1 MIELSG
7 GVAAA
12 ARSPAVRPRLG
23 AGSLGQRPA
32 PAPRPAAMVPGAPGA
47 ALTLCLW
54 LAASGG
60 CLAAGGAAARRLDES
75 LSAGSVQRARCASRC
90 LSLQITRISAFF
102 QHFQVRGPR
111 ARPPRAARASSLGAQ
126 TSQAQRGRRSA
137 APRPDFAVRAL
148 VTSLPASSA
157 LPKGKRRRSAARL
170 PSAFSR
176 RHAKGDTFGRERS
189 CVDSRGG
196 CVDSLLSRE
205 PPALRG
211 PPRRGCAR
219 RAQPRRCPRAHTWSC
234 HAPPA
239 PSWRPP
245 SQPQAGHPG

>member
-1 MIELSG
+1 M
-7 GVAAA
+7 
-12 ARSPAVRPRLG
+12 RPRLG

-126 TSQAQRGRRSA
+126 TS
-137 APRPDFAVRAL
+137 RPARPAVRCPSAGLRSPCARNLLASLLRAPERKTKAL
-148 VTSLPASSA
+148 SGPSPQRLLPA
-157 LPKGKRRRSAARL
+157 AR
-170 PSAFSR
+170 
-176 RHAKGDTFGRERS
+176 
-189 CVDSRGG
+189 
-196 CVDSLLSRE
+196 
-205 PPALRG
+205 
-211 PPRRGCAR
+211 
-219 RAQPRRCPRAHTWSC
+219 
-234 HAPPA
+234 
-239 PSWRPP
+239 
-245 SQPQAGHPG
+245 

>member
-126 TSQAQRGRRSA
+126 TS
-137 APRPDFAVRAL
+137 RPARPAVRCPSAGL
-148 VTSLPASSA
+148 RSPCARNLLASLLRAPER
-157 LPKGKRRRSAARL
+157 KRKAAARL

-245 SQPQAGHPG
+245 SQPQAGHLG